1 MKQGVLLAILFSTWA
16 VSQTMDYV
24 PDMMATASS
33 QTARI
38 KVDAGQNPTS
48 SGVICSY
55 HVTNGAAKPIYL
67 FQVGAY
73 SNRSGIK
80 GLPAQPSLGATPAGW
95 FGGSGSGGGP
105 SVIPWGGRQERRKT

>member
-1 MKQGVLLAILFSTWA
+1 MKRGVLLAILFSSWA
-16 VSQTMDYV
+16 APQTVDYV
-24 PDMMATASS
+24 PDLTASASS

-38 KVDAGQNPTS
+38 KVDAEQNPTS

-80 GLPAQPSLGATPAGW
+80 GLPAPPLRANQPSPGAIPAGW
-95 FGGSGSGGGP
+95 FGGMGSGPPNGF
-105 SVIPWGGRQERRKT
+105 SRK